1 MPTYNSCWFLIGFW
15 LLYPKIILIFPHFWS
30 TVLKFSRL
38 TVNEPQLFSG
48 YLTPLNFLDN
58 HEQLYPR
65 VLTPITEWLYYAFFP
80 QEDHDQF
87 TRLRS
92 SLSPF
97 LKGVSKA
104 LSNELEDFGVM
115 RFGDDDKTE
124 SIINE
129 IVDNIP
135 DENSTSSFVLPS
147 MQNSDTVCL
156 EFNRLLN
163 IRYGN
168 C

>member
-1 MPTYNSCWFLIGFW
+1 M
-15 LLYPKIILIFPHFWS
+15 
-30 TVLKFSRL
+30 
-38 TVNEPQLFSG
+38 
-48 YLTPLNFLDN
+48 
-58 HEQLYPR
+58 
-65 VLTPITEWLYYAFFP
+65 TPITEWLYYAFFP

-87 TRLRS
+87 IRLRS

-97 LKGVSKA
+97 LKAVSKA
-104 LSNELEDFGVM
+104 LSNELEDFGIM
-115 RFGDDDKTE
+115 RLGDDDKTE

-147 MQNSDTVCL
+147 IQNSDTVCL

-163 IRYGN
+163 IRYEN
-168 C
+168 R